1 MSRDG
6 WSSRLWPAWLGRNAG
21 VITAARV
28 PMSAGRAIAGVVVP
42 VYLARAGYSALELGL
57 LFTVVAITSGVFSL
71 GIGLASDH
79 LGRKPFLVMV
89 PLLTA
94 LAGLALALTLNPVVV
109 FIAASL
115 GSFGRGGGAGGGMVG
130 PYRPAEQALL
140 TQSVAPVRRTSA
152 FARINFAS
160 SVGGVVGSLLV
171 VLLVSDHGP
180 RTQLLGA
187 YRPALLAIAGFS
199 LLAGVLA
206 IWLVEVSRPHPEVAR
221 APIPMFPRRSR
232 PLLYRMW
239 VVNGL
244 NGAAT
249 GMFGPFMTY
258 WLYRRYGVG
267 AATIGELYAVVNAAT
282 LVANLAASPLARWL
296 GIVRATTWFR
306 ILQAVLLVPMVLSPT
321 FLIAGAFYLLRMMAQ
336 RVALPLRQSY
346 VMGVADSD
354 ELARVSAWSS
364 VPSQVTSAAAP
375 ALAGDLFEHALL
387 SLPFLLGGAL
397 QLASALTFYAFF
409 RHRPPAEEVAAASA
423 SEDSG

>member
-1 MSRDG
+1 
-6 WSSRLWPAWLGRNAG
+6 
-21 VITAARV
+21 
-28 PMSAGRAIAGVVVP
+28 MSAGRAIAGVVIP

-57 LFTVVAITSGVFSL
+57 LFTLVAVTSGVFSL

-79 LGRKPFLVMV
+79 LGRKPFLVVV
-89 PLLTA
+89 PLITA
-94 LAGLALALTLNPVVV
+94 TAGFALALTLNPVVV
-109 FIAASL
+109 FTAACL

-140 TQSVAPVRRTSA
+140 TQSVPAARRTSA
-152 FARINFAS
+152 FARVNFAS
-160 SVGGVVGSLLV
+160 SLGAVVGSLMV
-171 VLLVSDHGP
+171 VVLVSDHGP
-180 RTQLLGA
+180 RSSLLAA

-199 LLAGVLA
+199 LVAGLLA
-206 IWLVEVSRPHPEVAR
+206 IWLVEVASRPPGR
-221 APIPMFPRRSR
+221 DQAPIPMFPCRSR

-244 NGAAT
+244 TGAAT

-267 AATIGELYAVVNAAT
+267 AGTIGELYAVVNAAS
-282 LVANLAASPLARWL
+282 LVANLAAAPLARWL
-296 GIVRATTWFR
+296 GIVRATSWFR

-321 FLIAGAFYLLRMMAQ
+321 FLIAGAVYLVRMMAQ

-346 VMGVADSD
+346 IMGTADQD

-387 SLPFLLGGAL
+387 EVPFLLGAAL
-397 QLASALTFYAFF
+397 QLASALAFYAFF
-409 RHRPPAEEVAAASA
+409 RHRPPAEEVAAVASP
-423 SEDSG
+423 EE